1 MLTCLDRAQR
11 TAFAITFH
19 RRTARQGVVNTGSS
33 AYSRADELGQQRLDS
48 TVDLVTDGADIDHK
62 GDDHQD
68 S

>member
-11 TAFAITFH
+11 TAFAITFR
-19 RRTARQGVVNTGSS
+19 RRTARRGVVNTGSS

-62 GDDHQD
+62 GDEHQD